1 MAAEARLTPD
11 EGGAITQATI
21 NASQAFRPCLTF
33 LEQHGERAAA
43 QLLHWRWDRMLR
55 DLQQL
60 LQDAW

>member
-33 LEQHGERAAA
+33 LEQHAGAEVAD
-43 QLLHWRWDRMLR
+43 QLHQRWDAMLR
-55 DLQQL
+55 DLQTVL
-60 LQDAW
+60 STW